1 MCLLHFR
8 SGHHVHITFLT
19 TLMKNNALL
28 MLLVVTATSVCAQSV
43 PQRQWHRFYGGSQ
56 PERFT
61 NAFTPTL
68 DGGCIFSATT
78 YSNDGLLAGRQNPK
92 RTQQLQDDWIVKLDA
107 KGDTLWTLTLPANDT
122 FFSSNRINAIREMPD
137 HGFMLAG
144 NGLTSP
150 GTFVERR
157 ARLVKV
163 SATGKIEWDK
173 GYLSDRDD
181 LALNLN
187 LAFWDGL
194 PTADGGF
201 LAVGQCLSEL
211 VTAPPRQTNDIWAV
225 KVSSTGV
232 KQWEQIYKIADSQR
246 QPSLVQLSA
255 DELIIMS
262 ISDPATPAPQPSAT
276 MLLKT
281 NMRGELAAGWPFL
294 MNRLTNRQ
302 LINPVMAL
310 SALDKSVVVLE
321 RYGDDATGKTITRV
335 RKINE
340 NHVIRWEKELDSGN
354 TSSELSSLASTPDGR
369 LVIGHFTTINVD
381 ICKIRSLQIWDK
393 EGVFLTNI
401 PITKNG
407 AEQVKIGPD
416 GSLFLLNQS
425 ISDPTCF
432 PDQPSNAKTD
442 IYVAKYCAPAMIT
455 FQGSSSICAGSTLTL
470 AANTT
475 AGGSFQWL
483 KNGLAVAGATGQTF
497 EAREAGVYTV
507 QVNSFNCSSTSA
519 GVTVTTRPRPDAVVS
534 APANT
539 DVCAGVVIQL
549 GANTGTGLTYQWTK
563 DGAPIAGATEV
574 AFAPT
579 QSGKYAVLVSLNGCE
594 QESNQLPVQFNP
606 LPIAVATSNSPV
618 AWLHPIRLMAAPD
631 SMSYRWEGPAGYV
644 STRQNPKRCWT
655 TRSKLGEYK
664 LTVTNPTTT
673 CAQSVV
679 TTVKKR
685 TKS

>member
-1 MCLLHFR
+1 MCLLHVCAGNR
-8 SGHHVHITFLT
+8 IQLTFLT

-28 MLLVVTATSVCAQSV
+28 LLLVMVTTSVGAQSV

-61 NAFTPTL
+61 NAFTPTM
-68 DGGCIFSATT
+68 DGGCIFSANT

-107 KGDTLWTLTLPANDT
+107 KGDTLWTLTLPANDK
-122 FFSSNRINAIREMPD
+122 FFSANRINAIREMPD

-163 SATGKIEWDK
+163 SATGNIEWDK

-181 LALNLN
+181 LSLNLN
-187 LAFWDGL
+187 LAFWDGI

-201 LAVGQCLSEL
+201 LAVGHCLSEL
-211 VTAPPRQTNDIWAV
+211 LTAPPRQTNDIWAV

-246 QPSLVQLSA
+246 QPSLVQLA
-255 DELIIMS
+255 EDELIIMS
-262 ISDPATPAPQPSAT
+262 LSDPATPAPQPSAT

-294 MNRLTNRQ
+294 MNRLPNRQ
-302 LINPVMAL
+302 LSNPVMAL
-310 SALDKSVVVLE
+310 SVPDKSVVVLE

-335 RKINE
+335 RKID
-340 NHVIRWEKELDSGN
+340 VAQAVVWEKELDTGN
-354 TSSELSSLASTPDGR
+354 NSVEVASLASMPDGR
-369 LVIGHFTTINVD
+369 LIIGHFTKTNTD
-381 ICKIRSLQIWDK
+381 ICTIRSLQIWDK
-393 EGVFLTNI
+393 EGAFLANV

-407 AEQVKIGPD
+407 AEQIQIGPD

-425 ISDPTCF
+425 VSDPTCF
-432 PDQPSNAKTD
+432 PDLTSNAKTD
-442 IYVAKYCAPAMIT
+442 LYVAKYCAPALIT
-455 FQGSSSICAGSTLTL
+455 VQGSTSICAGSTLTL
-470 AANTT
+470 AANNS
-475 AGGSFQWL
+475 AGASFQWL

-497 EAREAGVYTV
+497 AASEAGVYTV

-519 GVTVTTRPRPDAVVS
+519 GVTLTTRPRPDAVVS
-534 APANT
+534 APTNT

-549 GANTGTGLTYQWTK
+549 RANTGTGLTYRWTR
-563 DGAPIAGATEV
+563 DGVPIADATDGT
-574 AFAPT
+574 FTPT

-594 QESNQLPVQFNP
+594 QESKPVPVQINP
-606 LPIAVATSNSPV
+606 LPVAVATSNSPV
-618 AWLHPIRLMAAPD
+618 AWLHTIRLMAAPD
-631 SMSYRWEGPAGYV
+631 SMSYRWEGPGGYV
-644 STRQNPKRCWT
+644 STRQNPRRCWAT
-655 TRSKLGEYK
+655 KSKLGDYT

-679 TTVKKR
+679 TTVKK
-685 TKS
+685 